1 MAIYRQIRL
10 SFWQD
15 DKVVDDFTPED
26 KYFML
31 YLMTNPHTNQVGCY
45 PITIKQMEFET
56 GYNKDT
62 IEKLLKRF
70 VEVLKV
76 IKYSKDTKE
85 IFICNWSKYN
95 WTNSPKVLACILK
108 EAESIKNSEF
118 RYSINTLLKDYGKS
132 IDIETQ
138 EKEKEKEKQ
147 KEKKEKKEFIKP
159 TKEEIQEYVNTHSLN
174 VDILHFI
181 EYYDCLEWKGVKNWK
196 LRLKTW
202 SANQNHFDRMKNKK
216 KETPYQ
222 QEEVYNAYKQY

>member
-45 PITIKQMEFET
+45 PKTIKQMELET
-56 GYNKDT
+56 GYN
-62 IEKLLKRF
+62 
-70 VEVLKV
+70 
-76 IKYSKDTKE
+76 KDTKE

-108 EAESIKNSEF
+108 EAENIKNSEF

-138 EKEKEKEKQ
+138 EKEKEKKEE
-147 KEKKEKKEFIKP
+147 KEKKKFIKP